1 MGGREKTHLKG
12 NVFGETVVLR
22 VVERE
27 DVDEPEKNG
36 NHGPLRTRLE
46 RLQEGEQLGRRE
58 EGRGIDHEGTH
69 RVLPARIPRIQ
80 LERERGVE
88 VEEEEAEE
96 VARVL
101 HFLGGEEAMEVP
113 GRGSGGHS
121 SGSRRGGR
129 EEGCAARASRW
140 WWLFG

>member
-1 MGGREKTHLKG
+1 MRRREKTHFKG

-22 VVERE
+22 VIKRE
-27 DVDEPEKNG
+27 EVNEPEKNG

-69 RVLPARIPRIQ
+69 RVFPARIPRIQ
-80 LERERGVE
+80 LERQRGVDVQE
-88 VEEEEAEE
+88 KETEE
-96 VARVL
+96 VACVL
-101 HFLGGEEAMEVP
+101 HFLCGRKAMAVL
-113 GRGSGGHS
+113 GRGSGGRS
-121 SGSRRGGR
+121 SGSRRVGR

-140 WWLFG
+140 LWSFG